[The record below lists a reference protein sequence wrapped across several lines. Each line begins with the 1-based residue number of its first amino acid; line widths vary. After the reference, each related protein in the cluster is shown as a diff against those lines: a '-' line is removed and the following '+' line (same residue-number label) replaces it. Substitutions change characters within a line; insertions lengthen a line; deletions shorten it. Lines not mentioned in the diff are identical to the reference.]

1 MTPSRAPTS
10 RRPPSTRRVVKQ
22 RRAASLGDG
31 VEAVAARLEGD
42 GLGERADGGA
52 RGRGP
57 GERAE
62 DVAGGDGVDD
72 DVAVAADGEAQ
83 AVLALI
89 GCGDEAEVDLSR
101 VLEGDAAARSERAA
115 RDEDLGGGRLL
126 REEPD
131 VARRGVDEDG
141 LAVVGAVGV
150 APTPDRSA
158 AWPASAS
165 T

>member
-1 MTPSRAPTS
+1 MRVGVSVDAV
-10 RRPPSTRRVVKQ
+10 RPPSTRRVVKQ

-31 VEAVAARLEGD
+31 VEAVAAGLEGD
-42 GLGERADGGA
+42 GFGERADGGA

-89 GCGDEAEVDLSR
+89 CGGDEAEVDLPR

-115 RDEDLGGGRLL
+115 RDEDLGGAASFVRSQTSL
-126 REEPD
+126 
-131 VARRGVDEDG
+131 VAGS
-141 LAVVGAVGV
+141 
-150 APTPDRSA
+150 TKT
-158 AWPASAS
+158 ASQS
-165 T
+165 